1 MSTTTAHPATNTE
14 DAQFLAPE
22 THQRAT
28 GQSEG
33 KEGLRYIPL
42 NRLVPSALNVRK
54 TGGVSIDEL
63 ALLIDSQG
71 LLQNLICIP
80 HLSKGKLTDR
90 FEVVGGGRRLRAL
103 RKLADLDKIGKAE
116 EILCKLTTRDKA
128 LAVSLAENSAREEL
142 SVPDTV
148 LAFRDMVA
156 AGGSVEDVAISFGIT
171 PLTVKRRLK
180 LANVSPR
187 LFEGFRAGDVT
198 LDQMMTLALTDDH
211 AAQERVWDALD
222 DYDRHPRN
230 LRRHLL
236 GREIDAARDPVAVF
250 VGLAAYEAAG
260 GAVTKD
266 LFAQDDEA
274 AGYIADAELLHRLAK
289 DTLDA
294 EAATLGKE
302 GWKWVETRVSFDYSE
317 RHAFG
322 QAPMGMRAATA
333 KEQAKLDAFDSAQHE
348 AEEALEALYDGDED
362 SFDQKKADEL
372 ERKSEKAQRGRDELH
387 EKMRQYAPEVLACA
401 GVVVTIEHGGR
412 LSVVRGLVR
421 PEDRK
426 EVAKAAKASKAGGSG
441 SADGDEDNDGAST
454 GAKAGNLKAAGV
466 SESLQ
471 RKLTAHRTIALQ
483 ALLMDNTHVALAA
496 VVGAM
501 VHGVCSQGY
510 MPSESALSIRATG
523 CEHDLKLAADDI
535 EASPAHGEVQ
545 ARLDLWME
553 RIPGDADRV
562 FPWLLGQDDSA
573 LLDLLALCA
582 ARTLNGITTKA
593 ASPGADAIASAVGL
607 DMADWWSATSA
618 SYLAQV
624 PKAQIVEAVSE
635 AISAEAGAALAKLKK
650 GEAVA
655 KAEAQ
660 LAGTRWLPTALRA
673 R

>member
-1 MSTTTAHPATNTE
+1 MSTTTAHPATHT
-14 DAQFLAPE
+14 DKAQFLAPE
-22 THQRAT
+22 THQRAE
-28 GQSEG
+28 GQDDSG
-33 KEGLRYIPL
+33 ATLRYIPL
-42 NRLVPSALNVRK
+42 AKLVPSPLNVRK
-54 TGGVSIDEL
+54 AGGVDIDEL
-63 ALLIDSQG
+63 AMLIDSQG
-71 LLQNLICIP
+71 LLQNLIVVE
-80 HLSKGKLTDR
+80 HLSKQKPTGR
-90 FEVVGGGRRLRAL
+90 FEVIAGGRRLRAL
-103 RKLADLDKIGKAE
+103 RKLADVGNISKTE
-116 EILCKLTTRDKA
+116 EILCQVTTRDKA
-128 LAVSLAENSAREEL
+128 LAVSIAENSGREAL

-148 LAFRDMVA
+148 LAFRDMVV
-156 AGGSVEDVAISFGIT
+156 AGASVEDVAVSFGIT

-230 LRRHLL
+230 LRRYLL
-236 GREIDAARDPVAVF
+236 GREIDAARDPVAIF

-266 LFAQDDEA
+266 LFAQDDEE

-289 DTLDA
+289 EKLDA

-302 GWKWVETRVSFDYSE
+302 GWKWAEARVTFDYAE

-322 QAPMGMRAATA
+322 QAPMGMREATT
-333 KEQAKLDAFDSAQHE
+333 KEQAKLDAFDTAQNE
-348 AEEALEALYDGDED
+348 AEASLEALYDGDED

-372 ERKSEKAQRGRDELH
+372 ERKSEKAQRDRDALH
-387 EKMRQYAPEVLACA
+387 EKMRQYAPEILACA

-412 LSVVRGLVR
+412 LSVIRGLVR

-426 EVAKAAKASKAGGSG
+426 EVAKAAKASKERGSDDDEGGG
-441 SADGDEDNDGAST
+441 EGGI
-454 GAKAGNLKAAGV
+454 GAKASNLKAAGV

-483 ALLMDNTHVALAA
+483 ALLMDNAHVALAA

-523 CEHDLKLAADDI
+523 CDHDLKLAADDM

-545 ARLDLWME
+545 ARLDLWMD

-593 ASPGADAIASAVGL
+593 TSTGADAIASAVGL
-607 DMADWWSATSA
+607 DMADWWSATSV

-660 LAGTRWLPTALRA
+660 LAGMRWLPTALRA